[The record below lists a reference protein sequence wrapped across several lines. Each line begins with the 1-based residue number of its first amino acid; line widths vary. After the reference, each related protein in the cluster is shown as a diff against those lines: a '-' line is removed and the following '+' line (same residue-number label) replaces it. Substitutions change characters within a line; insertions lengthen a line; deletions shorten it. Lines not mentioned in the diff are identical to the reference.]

1 LGKIFTEKAVS
12 GRGGKT
18 MRIHYIII
26 GMALVVIA
34 LLGTFMVIQDGQLT
48 SEKAR
53 SADLQKKVE
62 SLEQEVSALKNTE
75 DNYFQRGVDLQ
86 YAGKFQ
92 EAKEAFEIVITK
104 FPTSD
109 LAAKARER
117 LIYVNDTIA
126 HQGEGET
133 NKGTQ

>member
-1 LGKIFTEKAVS
+1 
-12 GRGGKT
+12 
-18 MRIHYIII
+18 MRIHYVII
-26 GMALVVIA
+26 GIAVVAIV
-34 LLGTFMVIQDGQLT
+34 LLGTSAVLQDSQLT
-48 SEKAR
+48 SETAR
-53 SADLQKKVE
+53 NAELQKKVE
-62 SLEQEVSALKNTE
+62 SLEQEVSALKNTD

-117 LIYVNDTIA
+117 LIYVNDAIA